1 MQGGLVI
8 EMKKQI
14 LTIIV
19 PVHNI
24 SGRLENL
31 SKWLPNAINNNVKV
45 MLVNDGSRDSTGDD
59 LVKLKTSNYSEL
71 ISIFETDVN
80 SPGLARNVGLEKV
93 DTPWFAFAD
102 ADDFVVVD
110 GIIKLINGTIKS
122 GKMLGIGAYESQ
134 SLTTG
139 KRFRITPPG
148 DNISVNIQHL
158 VKRMGFWR
166 AVYSY
171 EHFGKIRFSRFK
183 MGEDYLYLNQI
194 LSSCSSVFLSQEVIY
209 RYYHGGSNNLT
220 SNKKNMVDMIYV
232 LQAITVL
239 RPQSKYGQV
248 FQQFSK
254 VKLSLSIIK
263 NVKLHESFRYWTTLL
278 PILISHP
285 ICIVRLFNKRDLE
298 EI

>member
-1 MQGGLVI
+1 MRGGIVI
-8 EMKKQI
+8 EMNEHI

-24 SGRLENL
+24 SGRVENL
-31 SKWLPNAINNNVKV
+31 SKWLPDAIKNNVKV
-45 MLVNDGSRDSTGDD
+45 ILINDGSQDATGDD
-59 LVKLKTSNYSEL
+59 LVKLKNSNQSDL

-80 SPGLARNVGLEKV
+80 SPGLARNAGLEKV

-110 GIIKLINGTIKS
+110 GMIELLNGTINS

-139 KRFRITPPG
+139 KQFRITPPG
-148 DNISVNIQHL
+148 DNISRNIQHL

-166 AVYSY
+166 AVYSHEY
-171 EHFGKIRFSRFK
+171 FGEIRFSRFK
-183 MGEDYLYLNQI
+183 MGEDYLYLNRI
-194 LSSCSSVFLSQEVIY
+194 LSTYSSIFSSQEVIY
-209 RYYHGGSNNLT
+209 RYYYGGSNNLT
-220 SNKKNMVDMIYV
+220 SNRRNMVDMIYV
-232 LQAITVL
+232 LQAISVL
-239 RPQSKYGQV
+239 SPQSKYAQE

-254 VKLSLSIIK
+254 VKLSISIIK
-263 NVKLHESFRYWTTLL
+263 NVKLHETFRYWTTLL

-285 ICIVRLFNKRDLE
+285 ICILRLFNKSDLE